1 MDSVQLGL
9 IKVTVYCYQ
18 NQTAL
23 TKSSQPFILGVLKSC
38 LITINFVRTFFFL
51 NAVFFSNIHLSP
63 ALEKMLSLLLMDHE
77 QPLMAN
83 EFADKN

>member
-1 MDSVQLGL
+1 MSNHYQLCTN
-9 IKVTVYCYQ
+9 I
-18 NQTAL
+18 
-23 TKSSQPFILGVLKSC
+23 
-38 LITINFVRTFFFL
+38 FFL